1 MGQLNATGRRFETVE
16 QGMTSW
22 ADYRLNGDHL
32 FIDHVESPVALR
44 GTGASGRLM
53 EALATEARG
62 KGLKI
67 TPICGFAAAWLKR
80 NAEFSGLVG

>member
-32 FIDHVESPVALR
+32 VIDHVESPVALR

-53 EALATEARG
+53 EALATEARE

-67 TPICGFAAAWLKR
+67 TPICGFASAWLKR